1 MSRISTPFRLPP
13 LWRSLPLPCTS
24 AAIALLLLVPALL
37 LPRLPRPRA
46 QGLEQLM
53 DTATLLQSFPATPDR
68 PVPALWQ
75 ERLGPGLAPAL
86 WRQQRRTWWQ
96 FWGPHADGT
105 PYLAISAAALPG
117 GSSAALPTNGLRVGD
132 LVVLAPDPLSRQL
145 LADRLRPR
153 LRPSRGLQR
162 RCLALVE
169 SDQAVFWSPLALG
182 VILGPVAPLF
192 QPYQEGCLRLRL
204 EAEGLSWNGEAAAV
218 DGVLAPASE
227 APLDRPLPSQSPL
240 PADLL
245 LELEGP
251 SLDPLLQGLL
261 SRQLIREPLT
271 SRYGLDGGR
280 MALLRQAPFRLR
292 LRPQPQ
298 GPFLASLDLQ
308 LGVGKDP
315 RPWQQALTVVAKAL
329 QEQKLRPV
337 GTSSPAPSGSTP
349 DLSVWSREDGVVV
362 GGWRWLPA
370 AGGSPQLLLFL
381 GPLPPQPTQ
390 PAATQKTPPVTPPLA
405 PTVMSM
411 RVRPD
416 ALDKLGLLPEAMP
429 QLVRRATQLGIVAE
443 PLPGSLGPSQ
453 PISRLLGR
461 LQLPLNR

>member
-96 FWGPHADGT
+96 FWGPHADGS
-105 PYLAISAAALPG
+105 PYLAVSAAALPV
-117 GSSAALPTNGLRVGD
+117 GSTKVLPPNGLRVGD

-204 EAEGLSWNGEAAAV
+204 EEEGLSWRGEAAAV
-218 DGVLAPASE
+218 DGVLASASAASLE
-227 APLDRPLPSQSPL
+227 RPLPSQPPL
-240 PADLL
+240 SADLL

-261 SRQLIREPLT
+261 SRQLIREPLA

-280 MALLRQAPFRLR
+280 MAMLRQAPFRLR

-298 GPFLASLDLQ
+298 GPFLASLELQ

-315 RPWQQALTVVAKAL
+315 RPWQQALTVVA
-329 QEQKLRPV
+329 
-337 GTSSPAPSGSTP
+337 
-349 DLSVWSREDGVVV
+349 
-362 GGWRWLPA
+362 
-370 AGGSPQLLLFL
+370 
-381 GPLPPQPTQ
+381 
-390 PAATQKTPPVTPPLA
+390 
-405 PTVMSM
+405 
-411 RVRPD
+411 
-416 ALDKLGLLPEAMP
+416 
-429 QLVRRATQLGIVAE
+429 
-443 PLPGSLGPSQ
+443 
-453 PISRLLGR
+453 
-461 LQLPLNR
+461 

>member
-1 MSRISTPFRLPP
+1 
-13 LWRSLPLPCTS
+13 
-24 AAIALLLLVPALL
+24 
-37 LPRLPRPRA
+37 
-46 QGLEQLM
+46 
-53 DTATLLQSFPATPDR
+53 
-68 PVPALWQ
+68 
-75 ERLGPGLAPAL
+75 
-86 WRQQRRTWWQ
+86 
-96 FWGPHADGT
+96 
-105 PYLAISAAALPG
+105 
-117 GSSAALPTNGLRVGD
+117 
-132 LVVLAPDPLSRQL
+132 
-145 LADRLRPR
+145 
-153 LRPSRGLQR
+153 
-162 RCLALVE
+162 
-169 SDQAVFWSPLALG
+169 VFWSPLALG

-218 DGVLAPASE
+218 DGVLAPASG
-227 APLDRPLPSQSPL
+227 APLDRPLPSQSQL

-298 GPFLASLDLQ
+298 GPFLASLELQ

-329 QEQKLRPV
+329 QEQKLRPA
-337 GTSSPAPSGSTP
+337 GTSSPALSASSP

-405 PTVMSM
+405 PTVISL

>member
-96 FWGPHADGT
+96 FWGPHADGS
-105 PYLAISAAALPG
+105 PYLAVSAAALPL
-117 GSSAALPTNGLRVGD
+117 GSTKVLPPNGLRVGD
-132 LVVLAPDPLSRQL
+132 LVGLAPDPLSRQL

-162 RCLALVE
+162 RCLALME

-204 EAEGLSWNGEAAAV
+204 EEEGLSWRGEAAAV
-218 DGVLAPASE
+218 DGVLASASAASLE
-227 APLDRPLPSQSPL
+227 RPLPSQPPL
-240 PADLL
+240 SADLL

-261 SRQLIREPLT
+261 PGPGVLAHPQLQFQRSQERPL
-271 SRYGLDGGR
+271 GLG
-280 MALLRQAPFRLR
+280 
-292 LRPQPQ
+292 PQPQ
-298 GPFLASLDLQ
+298 AEGSLAQHRHPPAIQAIAAGQGFTDQ
-308 LGVGKDP
+308 LA
-315 RPWQQALTVVAKAL
+315 RQQALKQRVQGRPL
-329 QEQKLRPV
+329 QFQ
-337 GTSSPAPSGSTP
+337 
-349 DLSVWSREDGVVV
+349 
-362 GGWRWLPA
+362 
-370 AGGSPQLLLFL
+370 Q
-381 GPLPPQPTQ
+381 Q
-390 PAATQKTPPVTPPLA
+390 
-405 PTVMSM
+405 
-411 RVRPD
+411 
-416 ALDKLGLLPEAMP
+416 
-429 QLVRRATQLGIVAE
+429 
-443 PLPGSLGPSQ
+443 
-453 PISRLLGR
+453 
-461 LQLPLNR
+461 